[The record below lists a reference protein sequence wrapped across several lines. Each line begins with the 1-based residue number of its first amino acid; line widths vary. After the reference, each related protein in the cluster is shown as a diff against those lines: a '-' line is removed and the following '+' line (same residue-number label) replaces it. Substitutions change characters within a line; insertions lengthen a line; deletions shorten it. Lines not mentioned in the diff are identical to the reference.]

1 MFVLFRAR
9 RENALCRV
17 ARSFLAS
24 TSGGGGGGGIGGG
37 VGRHPRWWQ
46 MPKDVNA
53 KSNLQSS
60 CSYASKSSKKR
71 RHSESDVLAAIRSRV
86 AVRSPSDVPDGSN
99 RMEDIPEGVLYGEHN
114 DPSEERHLETQT
126 EEEKEILEALS
137 GLLDEDGEIKAEDRF
152 PPLEHFYQDARSLE
166 KEKRQE
172 REKVKQLEHTMRRVK
187 KVDRF
192 GASLGTGK
200 RKTAVAQVRIAPATS
215 RRVGTE
221 EEEDEDEDEKDEE
234 IFGEIVVNG
243 KPLDEYFQ
251 DSSLRQH
258 VLAPFAATNTI
269 GLFDVRIVVHGG
281 GLSGQSQA
289 ARLGVARSLQNYD
302 PAFRSQLKP
311 MGLLTRDS
319 RVVERKKPGLKKAR
333 KAFQWVKR

>member
-1 MFVLFRAR
+1 
-9 RENALCRV
+9 
-17 ARSFLAS
+17 
-24 TSGGGGGGGIGGG
+24 
-37 VGRHPRWWQ
+37 
-46 MPKDVNA
+46 MPKDIV
-53 KSNLQSS
+53 KSNLQS
-60 CSYASKSSKKR
+60 CSNYASKSSKKR
-71 RHSESDVLAAIRSRV
+71 RHSESEVLAGIRSRV
-86 AVRSPSDVPDGSN
+86 AVRSPSDVPDGSNN

-137 GLLDEDGEIKAEDRF
+137 GVLDEDGEIKAEDRF

-221 EEEDEDEDEKDEE
+221 EEEEEEDEDEKDEE

>member
-1 MFVLFRAR
+1 
-9 RENALCRV
+9 
-17 ARSFLAS
+17 
-24 TSGGGGGGGIGGG
+24 
-37 VGRHPRWWQ
+37 
-46 MPKDVNA
+46 MPKDV
-53 KSNLQSS
+53 KSNLQS
-60 CSYASKSSKKR
+60 CSNYASKSSKKR

-99 RMEDIPEGVLYGEHN
+99 RMEDIPEGVLYGERN

-137 GLLDEDGEIKAEDRF
+137 GVLDEDGEVKAEDRF

-221 EEEDEDEDEKDEE
+221 EEEEDEEDEDEEE
-234 IFGEIVVNG
+234 REEE
-243 KPLDEYFQ
+243 K
-251 DSSLRQH
+251 
-258 VLAPFAATNTI
+258 
-269 GLFDVRIVVHGG
+269 
-281 GLSGQSQA
+281 
-289 ARLGVARSLQNYD
+289 
-302 PAFRSQLKP
+302 
-311 MGLLTRDS
+311 
-319 RVVERKKPGLKKAR
+319 
-333 KAFQWVKR
+333 

>member
-1 MFVLFRAR
+1 
-9 RENALCRV
+9 
-17 ARSFLAS
+17 
-24 TSGGGGGGGIGGG
+24 
-37 VGRHPRWWQ
+37 
-46 MPKDVNA
+46 MPKDV
-53 KSNLQSS
+53 KSNLR

-71 RHSESDVLAAIRSRV
+71 RHSESEVLAGIRSRV
-86 AVRSPSDVPDGSN
+86 AVRSPSDVPDGSNN

-221 EEEDEDEDEKDEE
+221 EEEDEDEKDEE

>member
-1 MFVLFRAR
+1 MFVLFRRNAR
-9 RENALCRV
+9 RV

-24 TSGGGGGGGIGGG
+24 TSGGGGGGGGGAQ
-37 VGRHPRWWQ
+37 PRWQ
-46 MPKDVNA
+46 MPKV
-53 KSNLQSS
+53 SNR

-71 RHSESDVLAAIRSRV
+71 RHSESEVLAGIRSRV

>member
-1 MFVLFRAR
+1 
-9 RENALCRV
+9 
-17 ARSFLAS
+17 
-24 TSGGGGGGGIGGG
+24 
-37 VGRHPRWWQ
+37 
-46 MPKDVNA
+46 MPKDV
-53 KSNLQSS
+53 KSNLQS
-60 CSYASKSSKKR
+60 CSNYASKSSKKR
-71 RHSESDVLAAIRSRV
+71 RHSESEVLAGIRSRV
-86 AVRSPSDVPDGSN
+86 AVRSPSDVPDGSNN

-221 EEEDEDEDEKDEE
+221 EEEEEDEDEKD
-234 IFGEIVVNG
+234 
-243 KPLDEYFQ
+243 
-251 DSSLRQH
+251 
-258 VLAPFAATNTI
+258 
-269 GLFDVRIVVHGG
+269 
-281 GLSGQSQA
+281 
-289 ARLGVARSLQNYD
+289 
-302 PAFRSQLKP
+302 
-311 MGLLTRDS
+311 
-319 RVVERKKPGLKKAR
+319 
-333 KAFQWVKR
+333 

>member
-1 MFVLFRAR
+1 ML
-9 RENALCRV
+9 
-17 ARSFLAS
+17 
-24 TSGGGGGGGIGGG
+24 
-37 VGRHPRWWQ
+37 
-46 MPKDVNA
+46 KDV
-53 KSNLQSS
+53 KSNLQS

-200 RKTAVAQVRIAPATS
+200 RKTAVAQVRIVPAKGS
-215 RRVGTE
+215 KAGDEEETE
-221 EEEDEDEDEKDEE
+221 EEEEV
-234 IFGEIVVNG
+234 FGEIVING

-251 DSSLRQH
+251 DVSLRQH
-258 VLAPFAATNTI
+258 VLAPFAATNTL
-269 GLFDVRIVVHGG
+269 GLFDVRVLVHGG

-302 PAFRSQLKP
+302 PAFRAQLKP
-311 MGLLTRDS
+311 LGFLTRDS
-319 RVVERKKPGLKKAR
+319 RIVERKKPGLKKAR

>member
-1 MFVLFRAR
+1 
-9 RENALCRV
+9 
-17 ARSFLAS
+17 
-24 TSGGGGGGGIGGG
+24 
-37 VGRHPRWWQ
+37 
-46 MPKDVNA
+46 MPKDIV
-53 KSNLQSS
+53 KSNLQK
-60 CSYASKSSKKR
+60 AVLITR
-71 RHSESDVLAAIRSRV
+71 RNRAKNADRESEVLAGIRSRV
-86 AVRSPSDVPDGSN
+86 AVRSPSDVPDGSNN

-137 GLLDEDGEIKAEDRF
+137 GVLDEDGEIKAEDRF

-192 GASLGTGK
+192 WRESRDREEEDGGGASG
-200 RKTAVAQVRIAPATS
+200 RIAPATS

-269 GLFDVRIVVHGG
+269 GLFDVRSSSTEAV
-281 GLSGQSQA
+281 
-289 ARLGVARSLQNYD
+289 
-302 PAFRSQLKP
+302 
-311 MGLLTRDS
+311 
-319 RVVERKKPGLKKAR
+319 
-333 KAFQWVKR
+333 